1 MCSAKVPFS
10 SIYQSGATQHRVAT
24 DAPGGALKIR
34 PILLKARAIYP
45 IDPLQGTRLNASR
58 WAACGLWTVFVWV
71 PFANL
76 RVCSARWAVI

>member
-45 IDPLQGTRLNASR
+45 IDPLQGTRLNANR
-58 WAACGLWTVFVWV
+58 WAAIISFLSWI
-71 PFANL
+71 ANWL
-76 RVCSARWAVI
+76 IATIL